1 MLLLCL
7 DASLARTG
15 AALVRLGPGAAA
27 VLAERE
33 AEGGQG
39 QAAQVALLAEAV
51 LADAGV
57 AARELDAIAATV
69 GPGGFT
75 GIRAALALAT
85 GLADGAAIPLIAVT
99 TAEALA
105 APHIGA
111 RPTAVI
117 IDSRRGHRFVQ
128 VFRAEGGLPMPD
140 GTLATA
146 DPAGL
151 AAIIPADAVTV
162 GDAPEAAIQA
172 LPRARDLAA
181 IAAARQAGRLAG
193 HLAPLAAQPL
203 YLDPPAAR
211 LATGLRPTPVA

>member
-7 DASLARTG
+7 DASLARSG
-15 AALVRLGPGAAA
+15 AAIVRLTPAGAV

-51 LADAGV
+51 LAEAGLSPS
-57 AARELDAIAATV
+57 RLDAIAATV

-75 GIRAALALAT
+75 GIRAALALAQ
-85 GLADGAAIPLIAVT
+85 GLADGAGVPLIAVT

-105 APHIGA
+105 APLVGPA
-111 RPTAVI
+111 PVAAV

-128 VFRAEGGLPMPD
+128 VFAAGAGLPRPA
-140 GTLATA
+140 GPLGAA
-146 DPAGL
+146 DPSGL
-151 AAIIPADAVTV
+151 AALIPEGAVTV
-162 GDAPEAAIQA
+162 GDAPEAATRA
-172 LPRARDLAA
+172 LSHARDLAA
-181 IAAARQAGRLAG
+181 IAAARAAG
-193 HLAPLAAQPL
+193 HLAPLPAQPL

-211 LATGLRPTPVA
+211 RATGLRPTPAA